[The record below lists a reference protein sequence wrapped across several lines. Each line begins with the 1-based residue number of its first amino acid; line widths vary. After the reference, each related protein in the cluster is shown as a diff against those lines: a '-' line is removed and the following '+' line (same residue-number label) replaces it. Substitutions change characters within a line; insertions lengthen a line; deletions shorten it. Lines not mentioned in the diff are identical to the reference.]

1 MTKEEAEPKPD
12 ETRGEELARLRKEIA
27 ALKKENDFLKKWE
40 QYLKDQKQADS
51 DS

>member
-1 MTKEEAEPKPD
+1 MTKEEAEPNPD
-12 ETRGEELARLRKEIA
+12 KTPGEELARLRKEVA

-40 QYLKDQKQADS
+40 QYLNDPKQADS